1 MTRLKLLTLL
11 LLVSFKSFS
20 QTDTVKK
27 IVLNEKVAREVV
39 KDLVQGDICKKLLV
53 LKDEE
58 IKNLQE
64 QNDELVSI
72 IKIKDSIDNKKD
84 QIITIQDKAI
94 GWWKKPQIHGYLGIQ
109 TIRFNV
115 VDPYVY
121 GRVLIEYSKLKLGGQ
136 CFVQPNKPSGYG
148 VVLEYKIF

>member
-1 MTRLKLLTLL
+1 MTRLKLLILL

-20 QTDTVKK
+20 QNDTIKK
-27 IVLNEKVAREVV
+27 IVLNEKTAREVV

-64 QNDELVSI
+64 QNDELVEI
-72 IKIKDSIDNKKD
+72 IKIKDSISSKKD
-84 QIITIQDKAI
+84 QIITIQEKAI
-94 GWWKKPQIHGYLGIQ
+94 GWWKKPQIHGYLGVQ
-109 TIRFNV
+109 TIRFDI

-121 GRVLIEYSKLKLGGQ
+121 GRVLIEFSKLKVGGQ
-136 CFVQPNKPSGYG
+136 YFVQPNKPSSYG
-148 VVLEYKIF
+148 IVLEYKLF

>member
-1 MTRLKLLTLL
+1 MTRLKLLILL

-20 QTDTVKK
+20 QNDTVKK
-27 IVLNEKVAREVV
+27 IVLNEKTAREVV

-64 QNDELVSI
+64 KNDELIEI
-72 IKIKDSIDNKKD
+72 IKIKDSKLDKKD

-94 GWWKKPQIHGYLGIQ
+94 GWWKKPEIHGYLGVE
-109 TIRFNV
+109 TLRFDINE
-115 VDPYVY
+115 PYIY
-121 GRVLIEYSKLKLGGQ
+121 GRVLIEFSKLKVGGQ
-136 CFVQPNKPSGYG
+136 YFIQPNKPSGYG
-148 VVLEYKIF
+148 IVLEYKLF

>member
-1 MTRLKLLTLL
+1 
-11 LLVSFKSFS
+11 
-20 QTDTVKK
+20 
-27 IVLNEKVAREVV
+27 LNEKVAREVV

-94 GWWKKPQIHGYLGIQ
+94 GWWKKPQIHGYLGVQ
-109 TIRFNV
+109 TIRFDIA
-115 VDPYVY
+115 DPCVY

-136 CFVQPNKPSGYG
+136 YFVKPNKPSGYG

>member
-27 IVLNEKVAREVV
+27 IVLNEIIAREVV
-39 KDLVQGDICKKLLV
+39 KDLVKGDLCQKEIL

-58 IKNLQE
+58 IKNLKE
-64 QNDELVSI
+64 QNEELVEI
-72 IKIKDSIDNKKD
+72 IKIKDIISNKKD
-84 QIITIQDKAI
+84 EIITIQDKSI

-109 TIRFNV
+109 SIRLDI

-121 GRVLIEYSKLKLGGQ
+121 GRVLIEYSKLKFGCQ
-136 CFVQPNKPSGYG
+136 YFVQPNKPSDYG
-148 VVLEYKIF
+148 IVLEYKIF